1 MSGFFGRNHDFI
13 IMTKIVTNYAN
24 QRTTSDASRFNLKS
38 FNVCLFAGLAVLGV
52 MYLINISNL
61 TVQGFD
67 LRDLKSQAAALASEK
82 MANEE
87 AVNAAQSYY
96 SLNARTVGLNMVAI
110 GDVEYLSSNSLA
122 VAKK

>member
-1 MSGFFGRNHDFI
+1 
-13 IMTKIVTNYAN
+13 MTKIATNYAS
-24 QRTTSDASRFNLKS
+24 QRATCTGSKFNLKY
-38 FNVCLFAGLAVLGV
+38 FNVCLFSGLAVLGV
-52 MYLINISNL
+52 MYLINISDL
-61 TVQGFD
+61 TVQGFA

-96 SLNARTVGLNMVAI
+96 SLNERTGSLHMVAI